1 MRLTPEQATIIKN
14 ASQQIYG
21 AGTEVFL
28 FGSRVDDSLKGGDI
42 DLYVVPESN
51 NSELQQRLQ
60 LHAALQQQLGEQS
73 IDIIIATD
81 PTRLI
86 EQQAIAT
93 GVKL

>member
-1 MRLTPEQATIIKN
+1 MRLTPEQAIIIKN

-51 NSELQQRLQ
+51 NNELQQRLQ
-60 LHAALQQQLGEQS
+60 LHAVLQQQLGEQS

>member
-1 MRLTPEQATIIKN
+1 MRLTPEQAIIIKN

-42 DLYVVPESN
+42 DLYVVPEGDDSK
-51 NSELQQRLQ
+51 LQQRLQ
-60 LHAALQQQLGEQS
+60 LHAVLQQQLGEQS

-86 EQQAIAT
+86 EQQAITT

>member
-1 MRLTPEQATIIKN
+1 MRLTPEQTTIIKN

-42 DLYVVPESN
+42 DLYVVPEIN
-51 NSELQQRLQ
+51 NSELQQRLK
-60 LHAALQQQLGEQS
+60 LHAALPQQLAEQS
-73 IDIIIATD
+73 IDIIIATV

-86 EQQAIAT
+86 EQQAIQT
-93 GVKL
+93 GIKL